1 MVFEVSNHDTDL
13 ERYCPLR
20 TDINGEM
27 RKCVKGCAWWWQGSC
42 SIARISVHLEML
54 QAQMDE
60 YDIAMDDLGQTMDDA
75 LSEFNS
81 AIRQTADRLQ
91 GAVESTKEGEN

>member
-1 MVFEVSNHDTDL
+1 MSVHDTDL
-13 ERYCPLR
+13 DRYCPLR
-20 TDINGEM
+20 TDSNGEM

-42 SIARISVHLEML
+42 SIARISVHLELL
-54 QAQMDE
+54 QVRIDE
-60 YDIAMDDLGQTMDDA
+60 GRIATDDLGQTMDDA

-91 GAVESTKEGEN
+91 EAVESTREGEN